1 MNNGF
6 YLRLAAV
13 NLRKNGRT
21 ILPYLIACTATIAM
35 FFTISSLSQNSG
47 LEQMTGSETVSLVL
61 GLGTTVTGIFSVI
74 FLFYT
79 NSFLLKRR
87 KKEFGLYNIL
97 GMEKRHLSRVI
108 LWEINRRIL
117 IEAGI
122 REEHITVTDLCTRCR
137 PDIFWSHRAEGNAR
151 GSLAAFIELTD

>member
-35 FFTISSLSQNSG
+35 FFTISSLYQNSG

-61 GLGTTVTGIFSVI
+61 GWGPRLPEF
-74 FLFYT
+74 FL
-79 NSFLLKRR
+79 
-87 KKEFGLYNIL
+87 
-97 GMEKRHLSRVI
+97 
-108 LWEINRRIL
+108 
-117 IEAGI
+117 
-122 REEHITVTDLCTRCR
+122 
-137 PDIFWSHRAEGNAR
+137 
-151 GSLAAFIELTD
+151 

>member
-74 FLFYT
+74 FLL
-79 NSFLLKRR
+79 SLIHICLLL
-87 KKEFGLYNIL
+87 FGGL
-97 GMEKRHLSRVI
+97 
-108 LWEINRRIL
+108 
-117 IEAGI
+117 
-122 REEHITVTDLCTRCR
+122 
-137 PDIFWSHRAEGNAR
+137 
-151 GSLAAFIELTD
+151 

>member
-61 GLGTTVTGIFSVI
+61 GLGTTVTGIFSAI

-97 GMEKRHLSRVI
+97 GMEKQPFVPRYTVGNPANGPDQPDSRSVSRPAAQQANVPPAAQPVR
-108 LWEINRRIL
+108 L
-117 IEAGI
+117 
-122 REEHITVTDLCTRCR
+122 RCS
-137 PDIFWSHRAEGNAR
+137 PG
-151 GSLAAFIELTD
+151 L

>member
-35 FFTISSLSQNSG
+35 FFTISFLSQNSG

-108 LWEINRRIL
+108 LWETLLMAL
-117 IEAGI
+117 ISLTVGLSAGPAAQQANVPPAAQPV
-122 REEHITVTDLCTRCR
+122 RLRCS
-137 PDIFWSHRAEGNAR
+137 PG
-151 GSLAAFIELTD
+151 L